1 MNHSSKT
8 ERDPGHSSA
17 TSTSKIII
25 SSIRNLQPGTVALM
39 ILIVAMLAYMVWVFF
54 GGYLQSY

>member
-1 MNHSSKT
+1 MNLSRKT
-8 ERDPGHSSA
+8 NRDLGHSSA
-17 TSTSKIII
+17 MPTAKNII

-39 ILIVAMLAYMVWVFF
+39 ILIAAMFAYMVWVFF